1 MKTVN
6 YLTLFLFLI
15 IGTIATSQTY
25 IIESQKDLI
34 KQSKVSLD
42 STRYY
47 YFPKLE
53 AYDVYF

>member
-34 KQSKVSLD
+34 KQTKVSLD

-47 YFPKLE
+47 YFPT
-53 AYDVYF
+53 